1 MICIYCFHVKTS
13 VSNSRPHKKQPQN
26 WRRRTCTACRKTFT
40 TYERPSSDELR
51 VRRPD
56 GATEGFNIGKLLQ
69 SIARASQHNKKQAAY
84 DSLPLASTVELAL
97 ITNACDDFCVTP
109 RQISEETHEVLK
121 RFDELTAMQY
131 AMQHGL
137 IVSVR
142 RRGRPSTTATTR
154 ADDAG
159 RD

>member
-1 MICIYCFHVKTS
+1 M
-13 VSNSRPHKKQPQN
+13 SNSRPHKKQPQN
-26 WRRRTCTACRKTFT
+26 WRRRTCAACHRTFT
-40 TYERPSSDELR
+40 TYERPSSDELL
-51 VRRPD
+51 VRSPED
-56 GATEGFNIGKLLQ
+56 VTEGFNIGKLIQ

-84 DSLPLASTVELAL
+84 DSLHLARTVELAL
-97 ITNACDDFCVTP
+97 ITSASDDFCVTP
-109 RQISEETHEVLK
+109 GQISQQTHEVLK

-159 RD
+159 RG